1 MELHQEEDLCSL
13 DSIDAVQIL
22 LRGLQNNGN
31 IMERDNTGQD
41 KNAQILLRVV
51 LRFFSSATSC
61 S

>member
-51 LRFFSSATSC
+51 LRFFRSATSC